1 MDDHSYNR
9 LIKTAE
15 IIDRDEKRI
24 GDALGSFRINKKNT
38 TKEIALIKR
47 NIIMVNDNIEIM
59 TNIINKCLDDI
70 EKEVSNV

>member
-24 GDALGSFRINKKNT
+24 GDALGSFRINKKT
-38 TKEIALIKR
+38 LLKKLLLLKEI
-47 NIIMVNDNIEIM
+47 
-59 TNIINKCLDDI
+59 
-70 EKEVSNV
+70 